1 MDDIVQDDITSKNML
16 KPQAYEKNFF
26 ASFVS
31 YFYRMIMAI
40 TFYRK
45 NEYSL
50 LSLLNHNDNN
60 ALKFKCQMLTL
71 QILSSLC
78 DLKWLFRCHRQ
89 TIFFKISN
97 FISPQLQT
105 WFLIRMNMTY
115 KMIFR
120 ITFTV

>member
-1 MDDIVQDDITSKNML
+1 MDDIVQDDRTSKNML

-97 FISPQLQT
+97 SISSQWQI
-105 WFLIRMNMTY
+105 WFPRMMNMLCR
-115 KMIFR
+115 MIFR
-120 ITFTV
+120 MTFTV